1 MGGRRAIVRSEE
13 RVAERAGPLYPDRLG
28 PPATAVVLTYRRPRH
43 AARVVRSLLEDEGL
57 PASQVIVVVNGEG
70 GLDDPTLE
78 GAITMLTLEENLGP
92 AGGFARA
99 FRFVRGITESPWI
112 YACEDDADARGPAS
126 PRLPR
131 LIERVEAFE
140 REVPGPPVGV
150 VLTSGWDVDRRTGRT
165 TRHRVRSPAAPFEEV
180 DFGAWDSTL
189 VSRRVIDAGIVPDES
204 LFWWAE
210 ELDFCLRVRDA
221 GFRVLVDVPTV
232 LGRGRPPEL
241 AADDGAAL
249 PTRADEPWCSYYMAR
264 NGFLVA
270 RRVGTRAWDLW
281 HLLKSARRFQLAPSS
296 AHRAAILRGLAD
308 GVRGRSGRHASFTRE
323 VGEW

>member
-1 MGGRRAIVRSEE
+1 MRSEE
-13 RVAERAGPLYPDRLG
+13 RVAERAEPLDPSRA
-28 PPATAVVLTYRRPRH
+28 ATLATSVVLTYRRPRH

-78 GAITMLTLEENLGP
+78 RAITMLTLEENIGP

-112 YACEDDADARGPAS
+112 YACEDDTDARPAS

-150 VLTSGWDVDRRTGRT
+150 VLTSGWNVDRRTGRT
-165 TRHRVRSPAAPFEEV
+165 TRHRVQSSAAPFEEV

-189 VSRRVIDAGIVPDES
+189 VSRRVIDAGVLPDES

-210 ELDFCLRVRDA
+210 ELDFCLRVRRA
-221 GFRVLVDVPTV
+221 GFRVLVDVPT
-232 LGRGRPPEL
+232 LLDRERAPSL
-241 AADDGAAL
+241 ASEGGGAL

-264 NGFLVA
+264 NGFLVG
-270 RRVGTRAWDLW
+270 RRLGTPTWSLY
-281 HLLKSARRFQLAPSS
+281 HVLKSARRFQLAPSN
-296 AHRAAILRGLAD
+296 AHRVAIVRGLAD
-308 GVRGRSGRHASFTRE
+308 GLRGKSGRHASFTRE

>member
-13 RVAERAGPLYPDRLG
+13 RVAERAEPLDPSRVGTL
-28 PPATAVVLTYRRPRH
+28 ATAVVLTYRRPRH

-78 GAITMLTLEENLGP
+78 RAVTILTLEENMGP

-99 FRFVRGITESPWI
+99 FRFVRGIAESPWI
-112 YACEDDADARGPAS
+112 YACEDDADPGPAS
-126 PRLPR
+126 PRLAG

-140 REVPGPPVGV
+140 REVAGPPIGV
-150 VLTSGWDVDRRTGRT
+150 VLTSGWNVDRRTGRT
-165 TRHRVRSPAAPFEEV
+165 TRHRVRSPAAAFEEV

-189 VSRRVIDAGIVPDES
+189 VSRRVVDAGIVPDES

-221 GFRVLVDVPTV
+221 GFRVLVDVPTL
-232 LGRGRPPEL
+232 LGRERAPEL
-241 AADDGAAL
+241 AAGRAL

-264 NGFLVA
+264 NGFLVG
-270 RRVGTRAWDLW
+270 RRLGTPTWGLW
-281 HLLKSARRFQLAPSS
+281 HVLKSARRFQLAPST

-308 GVRGRSGRHASFTRE
+308 GLRGRSGRHASFTRE